1 MRGKMMIIDENNENN
16 FKIVKN
22 LNQKF
27 QEKAKNASDKMQDL
41 FCVLELSRKLNI
53 EFTSSII
60 INNPKECKGI
70 SKLVYDNYLFKC
82 EKKLNN
88 VWDIIFIPILQN
100 QKVLINNQISINEIP
115 LLFKMNLI
123 KYIPNIIEDFKNIVE
138 IYSE

>member
-1 MRGKMMIIDENNENN
+1 MMIIDENNENN

-27 QEKAKNASDKMQDL
+27 QEKAKNVSDRMQDL
-41 FCVLELSRKLNI
+41 LYVLELSRKLNM

>member
-1 MRGKMMIIDENNENN
+1 MIIDENNENN

-27 QEKAKNASDKMQDL
+27 QEKAKNTSDKMQDL
-41 FCVLELSRKLNI
+41 FCVLELSQRLNM

>member
-41 FCVLELSRKLNI
+41 FCVLELSQRLNM

>member
-1 MRGKMMIIDENNENN
+1 MIIDENNENN

-41 FCVLELSRKLNI
+41 FCVLELSRKLNM